1 MGLADK
7 AARAAS
13 AARSAGGT
21 AADAAKAAKA
31 SATKQTAF
39 KTTKPATTKP
49 ATKPAPKPTAPKPAP
64 AKPAPAGGSSASKPA
79 DIQDLLGLGD
89 TFAYQEAES
98 AYDAGEALRNFQR
111 LQAQR
116 QLKDALGEIDRAAI
130 SNYKD
135 IANDYAARGM
145 SRSGGFMGAEAAA
158 MADKTRADEQ
168 ANQAVTDFL
177 AQLSQEGL
185 SAKAA
190 LGTTT
195 SKIIADFLAGKF
207 APAQGG

>member
-1 MGLADK
+1 LGQID
-7 AARAAS
+7 
-13 AARSAGGT
+13 RSAI
-21 AADAAKAAKA
+21 A
-31 SATKQTAF
+31 
-39 KTTKPATTKP
+39 
-49 ATKPAPKPTAPKPAP
+49 
-64 AKPAPAGGSSASKPA
+64 
-79 DIQDLLGLGD
+79 
-89 TFAYQEAES
+89 
-98 AYDAGEALRNFQR
+98 
-111 LQAQR
+111 
-116 QLKDALGEIDRAAI
+116 
-130 SNYKD
+130 NYKD

-207 APAQGG
+207 ASAQGG

>member
-1 MGLADK
+1 MGLADR

-31 SATKQTAF
+31 SATSQSAF
-39 KTTKPATTKP
+39 KVTKPATTKPTTKPATKPATTKP
-49 ATKPAPKPTAPKPAP
+49 ATKPGTTAPV
-64 AKPAPAGGSSASKPA
+64 KPA
-79 DIQDLLGLGD
+79 DIQDILGLGD
-89 TFAYQEAES
+89 TFEIQEAQG

-111 LQAQR
+111 LQASQ
-116 QLKDALGEIDRAAI
+116 QLKDALGQIDRSAI
-130 SNYKD
+130 ANYKD

-145 SRSGGFMGAEAAA
+145 SRSGGFMGAESAA

-168 ANQAVTDFL
+168 AQQAVTDFL
-177 AQLSQEGL
+177 AQLTQEGTN
-185 SAKAA
+185 AKAT
-190 LGTTT
+190 LGNTT

-207 APAQGG
+207 ASAQGG

>member
-1 MGLADK
+1 MGLADN

-21 AADAAKAAKA
+21 AADAAKAAKG
-31 SATKQTAF
+31 SATAQGTF
-39 KTTKPATTKP
+39 KNTKPAAP
-49 ATKPAPKPTAPKPAP
+49 KPAPKSTAPKPAP
-64 AKPAPAGGSSASKPA
+64 KPGATTTTKPGS
-79 DIQDLLGLGD
+79 IQDILGLGD

-98 AYDAGEALRNFQR
+98 AYDAGAALREFQR
-111 LQAQR
+111 QQAKR
-116 QLKDALGEIDRAAI
+116 QLTDALGEIDRAAI

-158 MADKTRADEQ
+158 MADKTRADQQ

-177 AQLSQEGL
+177 AQLSQEDL

-195 SKIIADFLAGKF
+195 SKIMADYLARRF
-207 APAQGG
+207 ASAQGG